1 MYNSQTLVRA
11 KIHKNDTDNNNYIES
26 NNYIY
31 WINEDDLTEINNCAL
46 LNEEKINILLDN
58 NLNNIPSDWI
68 YQNINEKIFYEKM
81 SNIYLNKIKININ
94 ILKYKFIDFLYLLKK
109 IYYYQHIIV

>member
-1 MYNSQTLVRA
+1 M
-11 KIHKNDTDNNNYIES
+11 
-26 NNYIY
+26 
-31 WINEDDLTEINNCAL
+31 
-46 LNEEKINILLDN
+46 NEEKVNILLDN

-81 SNIYLNKIKININ
+81 SATYLNKIKININ

-109 IYYYQHIIV
+109 NILLPTYNSMPLTQDIINKIETGYLIKFVNNSITPLTFGVT